1 MAQKI
6 DFHFNVPENRIQYAC
21 RVVRKARG
29 LGMKIA
35 LWSNDAHRLDYFARQ
50 LCAFD
55 ATGFYPIV
63 KANDPL
69 ADQTSTVYDTDA
81 DRLPSRDLLI
91 LLDDEVPVNYQTL
104 FARFARVIDIVPN
117 QENERQAARKRFVI
131 YRQSGLNPV
140 AHDQGKKD

>member
-35 LWSNDAHRLDYFARQ
+35 LWSYDAHRLDYFARQ

-55 ATGFYPIV
+55 STGFYPIV
-63 KANDPL
+63 KASDAL

-91 LLDDEVPVNYQTL
+91 LLDDEVPNNFQTL

>member
-1 MAQKI
+1 MAKKI

-21 RVVRKARG
+21 RVVRKARN

-35 LWSNDAHRLDYFARQ
+35 LWSYDTHRLDYFVRQ

-55 ATGFYPIV
+55 STGFYPIV
-63 KANDPL
+63 KADDPL
-69 ADQTSTVYDTDA
+69 ADQTSTVYCA
-81 DRLPSRDLLI
+81 DPDQLPARDLLI
-91 LLDDEVPVNYQTL
+91 LLDDEVPPNFQTL
-104 FARFARVIDIVPN
+104 FARFARVIDIVPG
-117 QENERQAARKRFVI
+117 QEQERQAARRRFMI